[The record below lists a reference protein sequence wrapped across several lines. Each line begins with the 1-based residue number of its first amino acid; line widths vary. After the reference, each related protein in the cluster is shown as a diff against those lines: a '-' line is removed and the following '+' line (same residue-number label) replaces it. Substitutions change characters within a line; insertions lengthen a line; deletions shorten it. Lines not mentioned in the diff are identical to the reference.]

1 MLHDGSEMY
10 FDSMPSAVLG
20 SANCDHPQTAMPG
33 GHVNGE
39 QNGPGK
45 SLTTVRDF
53 VRPSSLS
60 RHRRGVSG
68 GVVAAVVIIVAAV
81 AVVGGLYET
90 GLLKFGGSKGTIASA
105 GQWEA
110 SYAVN
115 YWAIERDGNT
125 ESDGDS
131 FSSYNPF
138 VLTISSSGGISGSF
152 NATIDYAP
160 IQTGVYDSQWFN
172 CSGWFDYNGSVSV
185 TGNILS
191 NGTASVEVS
200 RGDFVLVDSGG
211 TVSTTTGD
219 YVSGCQPASQV
230 TPGSQIVSGWFRE
243 PEMFVPI
250 VNGTAGSSYSMID
263 CISSSCGGGVTF
275 TIDGELSALSK
286 NGTDNSGTVTPPVI
300 ISSPPNSQLNLS
312 TGSSILLAS
321 GSEIDWKA
329 VGAYYLEKGAAF
341 FKVLEEDLASKLID
355 DGDGCPPDDYS
366 CWSGSVNA
374 VRGAEFFVGTQSDG
388 NLTVTCYEGIVQVID
403 LATGGNVLL
412 SGTPGVQAQQVTLSL
427 AGNETQ
433 IAMST
438 SIVNST
444 NTTPPTLAPRGTLH
458 ASAESA
464 LQLAALES
472 NSRYD

>member
-1 MLHDGSEMY
+1 MY

-33 GHVNGE
+33 GHVHGE
-39 QNGPGK
+39 QIGPGK
-45 SLTTVRDF
+45 SLTMVRDF

-60 RHRRGVSG
+60 RQRRGVSG
-68 GVVAAVVIIVAAV
+68 GVVAAVVIVVAAV
-81 AVVGGLYET
+81 AVVGGLYEA
-90 GLLKFGGSKGTIASA
+90 GLLRLGGSKGTNASA

-115 YWAIERDGNT
+115 YWAIERNGNT

-152 NATIDYAP
+152 NASIDYAP

-172 CSGWFDYNGSVSV
+172 CSGWYDVNSSVSV
-185 TGNILS
+185 TGSILS
-191 NGTASVEVS
+191 NGTASVKTS
-200 RGDFVLVDSGG
+200 GSDFVLVDSGG

-219 YVSGCQPASQV
+219 YVSGCVPASQG
-230 TPGSQIVSGWFRE
+230 TPSDLTLLVKGWFNER
-243 PEMFVPI
+243 EMFVPI

-275 TIDGELSALSK
+275 TIGGELSALSK
-286 NGTDNSGTVTPPVI
+286 NGTDNSGTVTPPAI

-321 GSEIDWKA
+321 GSEIDWKS

-374 VRGAEFFVGTQSDG
+374 VRGAEFFVGIQSDG

-403 LATGGNVLL
+403 LDTGGNVLL
-412 SGTPGVQAQQVTLSL
+412 SGTLGVQAQQVTLSL

-464 LQLAALES
+464 LPPAALES
-472 NSRYD
+472 SSRND